1 MNFIRSQYIGTKK
14 TLLHEIYRTAF
25 WDPELNLYVKDNMN
39 GLLTLKNF
47 EKDSYNNGYQSISLD
62 GVVDTI

>member
-1 MNFIRSQYIGTKK
+1 M
-14 TLLHEIYRTAF
+14 LHEIYRTAF